1 MYVKVWERKKKTGPP
16 GPPPTIKLK
25 FATRGIPSANAI
37 TFTNLFDGS
46 ARVVGYNAARGIYYV
61 EFITRGFKGIQD
73 WTALLTEARFL
84 ASVLLQVQE
93 IYADVPDRFAIPGLT
108 TLALGAWK
116 GFELVS
122 GLLRR

>member
-1 MYVKVWERKKKTGPP
+1 MYVKVWERKKKAGPP
-16 GPPPTIKLK
+16 GPPPVIRLK
-25 FATRGIPSANAI
+25 FATKGVPPSNQI
-37 TFTNLFDGS
+37 VFRNLFNGS

-61 EFITRGFKGIQD
+61 EFVAQGFKGIQD
-73 WTALLTEARFL
+73 WTALLTEARFI
-84 ASVLLQVQE
+84 ASVLLRVQE
-93 IYADVPDRFAIPGLT
+93 IYADVPNRVALPGLT